1 MIQSMTGYGASG
13 SDGDGLRASVSVK
26 SLNHRFFELSLRVSR
41 GLVSLEPELK
51 DLVQSQVRRGRVE
64 MAVQATF
71 PEAQASSLVVNRPL
85 VAGLV
90 STLRQLQAEHGLE
103 GGLSVSDVARFPGA
117 LETTGDEAPALDDER
132 RQRIL
137 DLVREALEG
146 LVAMRRAEGGR
157 LEPDLERA
165 LEAIL
170 GAATRIEALSAASRD
185 TRQRQM
191 RERLGALVEELGLDE
206 ARLYQEVVR
215 ASERSDVSEEVQ
227 RLRSHVAMAHELL
240 RGPQPS
246 GKRLDFLT
254 QELMR
259 EANTVGSKAADADL
273 LREVVGLK
281 AEVEKLRE
289 QVQNVE

>member
-1 MIQSMTGYGASG
+1 MILSMTGYGSSAG
-13 SDGDGLRASVSVK
+13 EGLGLRASVSVR

-41 GLVSLEPELK
+41 GLQPLEPELK
-51 DLVQSQVRRGRVE
+51 DLVQSQVSRGRVDLT
-64 MAVQATF
+64 VQATF
-71 PEAQASSLVVNRPL
+71 PEASASSLVVNRPL
-85 VAGLV
+85 VLGLV
-90 STLRQLQAEHGLE
+90 STLRQLQAEQGLAGE
-103 GGLSVSDVARFPGA
+103 VTLSDVVRFPGA
-117 LETTGDEAPALDDER
+117 IEAVDESPALDDGR

-170 GAATRIEALSAASRD
+170 GAASRIEALSAASRD
-185 TRQRQM
+185 ARQKQM
-191 RERLGALVEELGLDE
+191 GERLRALVAELGLEE
-206 ARLYQEVVR
+206 ARLYQEIVR
-215 ASERSDVSEEVQ
+215 AAERHDVSEEVQ
-227 RLRSHVAMAHELL
+227 RLRSHVAMAQDLL

-281 AEVEKLRE
+281 AEVEKLKE

>member
-1 MIQSMTGYGASG
+1 MILSMTGYGASG
-13 SDGDGLRASVSVK
+13 AEGEGLRASVSAR

-41 GLVSLEPELK
+41 GLQPLEPEIK
-51 DLVQSQVRRGRVE
+51 DLVQSQVRRGRVDL
-64 MAVQATF
+64 AVQATF
-71 PEAQASSLVVNRPL
+71 PEASASSLVVSRPL
-85 VAGLV
+85 VEGLV
-90 STLRQLQAEHGLE
+90 STLRQLQTEHGLAGE
-103 GGLSVSDVARFPGA
+103 ITVSDVARFPGA
-117 LETTGDEAPALDDER
+117 IEAVDEAPALDDNR

-170 GAATRIEALSAASRD
+170 GAASRIEALSAASRA
-185 TRQRQM
+185 TRQQQM
-191 RERLGALVEELGLDE
+191 RERLRALVDELGLEE
-206 ARLYQEVVR
+206 ARLYQEIVR
-215 ASERSDVSEEVQ
+215 AAERHDVSEEVQ
-227 RLRSHVAMAHELL
+227 RLRSHVAMARELL
-240 RGPQPS
+240 HGPQPS

-281 AEVEKLRE
+281 AEVEKLKE

>member
-1 MIQSMTGYGASG
+1 MILSMTGYGSSG
-13 SDGDGLRASVSVK
+13 AEGLGLRASVSVR

-41 GLVSLEPELK
+41 GLQPMEPELK
-51 DLVQSQVRRGRVE
+51 DLVQSQVRRGRVDL
-64 MAVQATF
+64 AVQATF
-71 PEAQASSLVVNRPL
+71 PEASASSLLVNRPL
-85 VAGLV
+85 VEGLV
-90 STLRQLQAEHGLE
+90 ATLRQLRAEQGLAGE
-103 GGLSVSDVARFPGA
+103 VTVSDVARFPGA
-117 LETTGDEAPALDDER
+117 LEAVDEAPALDDGR

-170 GAATRIEALSAASRD
+170 GAASRIETLSAASRD
-185 TRQRQM
+185 TRQKQM
-191 RERLGALVEELGLDE
+191 GERLRALVAELGLEE
-206 ARLYQEVVR
+206 ARLYQEIVR
-215 ASERSDVSEEVQ
+215 AAERHDVSEEVQ
-227 RLRSHVAMAHELL
+227 RLRSHVAMAKDLL

-259 EANTVGSKAADADL
+259 EANTVGSKAADAEL

-281 AEVEKLRE
+281 AEVEKLKE

>member
-1 MIQSMTGYGASG
+1 M
-13 SDGDGLRASVSVK
+13 RASVSVR

-41 GLVSLEPELK
+41 GLQPLEPELK
-51 DLVQSQVRRGRVE
+51 DLVQSQVRRGRVDL
-64 MAVQATF
+64 AVQAAF
-71 PEAQASSLVVNRPL
+71 PEASASSLVVNRPL
-85 VAGLV
+85 VEGLV
-90 STLRQLQAEHGLE
+90 STLRQLRTEQGLAGE
-103 GGLSVSDVARFPGA
+103 VTVSDVARFPGA
-117 LETTGDEAPALDDER
+117 IEAVDEAPALDDGR

-170 GAATRIEALSAASRD
+170 GAASRIETLSAASRD
-185 TRQRQM
+185 ARQKQM
-191 RERLGALVEELGLDE
+191 GERLRALVAELGLEE
-206 ARLYQEVVR
+206 ARLYQEIVR
-215 ASERSDVSEEVQ
+215 AAERHDVSEEVQ
-227 RLRSHVAMAHELL
+227 RLRSHVAMAKDLL

-281 AEVEKLRE
+281 AEVEKLKE

>member
-13 SDGDGLRASVSVK
+13 SDSDGLRASVSVK

-41 GLVSLEPELK
+41 GLAPLEPELK
-51 DLVQSQVRRGRVE
+51 DLVQSQVRRGRVDL
-64 MAVQATF
+64 AVQATF
-71 PEAQASSLVVNRPL
+71 PEASASSLVVNRPL
-85 VAGLV
+85 VVGLV

-103 GGLSVSDVARFPGA
+103 GGVSVSDVIRFPGA
-117 LETTGDEAPALDDER
+117 LETADEAPALDDER

-137 DLVREALEG
+137 GLVREALEG
-146 LVAMRRAEGGR
+146 LVAMRSAEGGR

-165 LEAIL
+165 LDAIL
-170 GAATRIEALSAASRD
+170 GAAARIEALSASSRD
-185 TRQRQM
+185 TRQKQM

-215 ASERSDVSEEVQ
+215 ASERSDVSEEIQ
-227 RLRSHVAMAHELL
+227 RLRSHVAMARELL

>member
-1 MIQSMTGYGASG
+1 MILSMTGYGASG
-13 SDGDGLRASVSVK
+13 AEGDGLRASVSAR

-41 GLVSLEPELK
+41 GLQPLEPEIK
-51 DLVQSQVRRGRVE
+51 DLVQSQVRRGRVDL
-64 MAVQATF
+64 AVQATF
-71 PEAQASSLVVNRPL
+71 PEASASSLVVSRPL
-85 VAGLV
+85 VEGLV
-90 STLRQLQAEHGLE
+90 STLRQLQTEHGLAGE
-103 GGLSVSDVARFPGA
+103 ITVSDVARFPGA
-117 LETTGDEAPALDDER
+117 IEAVDEAPALDDNR

-170 GAATRIEALSAASRD
+170 GAASRIEALSAASRD
-185 TRQRQM
+185 TRQQQM
-191 RERLGALVEELGLDE
+191 RERLRALVDELGLEE

-215 ASERSDVSEEVQ
+215 AAERHDVSEEVQ
-227 RLRSHVAMAHELL
+227 RLRSHVAMARELL
-240 RGPQPS
+240 HGPQPS

-281 AEVEKLRE
+281 AEVEKLKE

>member
-1 MIQSMTGYGASG
+1 MILSMTGYGAAG
-13 SDGDGLRASVSVK
+13 ALSDDMRASVSAK

-41 GLVSLEPELK
+41 GLQPLEPELK
-51 DLVQSQVRRGRVE
+51 DLVQSQVRRGRVDLT
-64 MAVQATF
+64 VQATF
-71 PEAQASSLVVNRPL
+71 PEAAASSLVVSRPL
-85 VAGLV
+85 VEGLV
-90 STLRQLQAEHGLE
+90 STLRQLQAEHGLAGE
-103 GGLSVSDVARFPGA
+103 VTVSDVARFPGV
-117 LETTGDEAPALDDER
+117 LEAVDEAPALDDRR
-132 RQRIL
+132 RQGIL

-146 LVAMRRAEGGR
+146 LVAMRRAEGDR

-170 GAATRIEALSAASRD
+170 SAASRIEALSLASRD
-185 TRQRQM
+185 TRQAQM
-191 RERLGALVEELGLDE
+191 RERLRALVDELGLE
-206 ARLYQEVVR
+206 ETRLYQEVVR
-215 ASERSDVSEEVQ
+215 AAERTDVSEEVQ
-227 RLRSHVAMAHELL
+227 RLRSHVAMARELL

-259 EANTVGSKAADADL
+259 EANTVGSKAADALL

-281 AEVEKLRE
+281 AEVEKLKE